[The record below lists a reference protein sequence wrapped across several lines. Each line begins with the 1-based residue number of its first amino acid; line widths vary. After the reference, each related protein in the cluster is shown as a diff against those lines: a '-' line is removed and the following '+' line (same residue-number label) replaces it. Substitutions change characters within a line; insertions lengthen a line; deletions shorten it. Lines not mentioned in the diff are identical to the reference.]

1 MACRRNVK
9 LRRCLLTLSPEL
21 SGPTLAISGDGKK
34 IVYSY
39 ELELFVMDF
48 KTAFKIESL
57 PPNLGL
63 EEPVLTSR

>member
-1 MACRRNVK
+1 MISEYSFDSRPAA
-9 LRRCLLTLSPEL
+9 TLV
-21 SGPTLAISGDGKK
+21 ISSDGKK

-48 KTAFKIESL
+48 KTAFKIEPL
-57 PPNLGL
+57 PPMLGL